1 MVGRPTLRIVEATQ
15 LPAPSSNDI
24 GPQQSRAYVV
34 APSDRL
40 TIDVFGVTEL
50 TRTVQVDPNGSFTLP
65 LVGVVEAAGRTP
77 AELAR
82 TITERLERRYMR
94 DPQVAVN
101 AETINQIITVDG
113 QVRTP
118 GTYPVLGRTTLLQA
132 LSRAQGL
139 TDAANG
145 SYVVVFRRVNN
156 QQMAALY
163 DVRAIRQG
171 IYADPEVYANDVVSV
186 GESRGRRIFALAFQT
201 AALLTA
207 PLVAIVR

>member
-1 MVGRPTLRIVEATQ
+1 
-15 LPAPSSNDI
+15 
-24 GPQQSRAYVV
+24 
-34 APSDRL
+34 
-40 TIDVFGVTEL
+40 
-50 TRTVQVDPNGSFTLP
+50 
-65 LVGVVEAAGRTP
+65 LVGVIEAAGRTP
-77 AELAR
+77 TELAR

-101 AETINQIITVDG
+101 AETVNQIITVDG

-139 TDAANG
+139 TEAANG

-207 PLVAIVR
+207 PLVAVVR